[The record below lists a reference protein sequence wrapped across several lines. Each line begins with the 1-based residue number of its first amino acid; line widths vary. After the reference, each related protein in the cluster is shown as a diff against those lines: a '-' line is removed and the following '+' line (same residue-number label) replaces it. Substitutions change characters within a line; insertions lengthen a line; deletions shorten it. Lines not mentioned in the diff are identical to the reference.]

1 MKVQGDV
8 PETSQTSGKDVK
20 VFFTPPKKSP
30 KKKSLAIQTTN
41 AKQVRLF
48 FPAEFVDAD
57 LWSRLVYLLVDV
69 GMMFDIFWRR
79 SNGWGWFLGIGSVPL
94 SFTCLRCPLLPV
106 VGMLHH
112 GKLLR
117 GGCQF
122 PRKPLD
128 GSIHL
133 NIIYKHITLY
143 FIYGSKFGCQHKP
156 QNFSA
161 YHIIISYRTPLCKWF
176 LNP

>member
-1 MKVQGDV
+1 MLGLMKVQGDV

-20 VFFTPPKKSP
+20 VFVPPKKNHSRF
-30 KKKSLAIQTTN
+30 
-41 AKQVRLF
+41 KQQIPSRWGCFFMF

-94 SFTCLRCPLLPV
+94 SFICLRCPLL
-106 VGMLHH
+106 
-112 GKLLR
+112 LLW
-117 GGCQF
+117 GCYTTENF
-122 PRKPLD
+122 KRRLPISTETLD

-133 NIIYKHITLY
+133 NIIYKHVILSMDPNLDAKTNRN
-143 FIYGSKFGCQHKP
+143 I
-156 QNFSA
+156 
-161 YHIIISYRTPLCKWF
+161 
-176 LNP
+176 